1 MQDKELYRQILG
13 IQSPWFV
20 ERVELE
26 LENGEIRVYLE
37 HDKGQQWACP
47 ECGKGCG
54 VYDHQGERRWRH
66 LDTCQYRTILH
77 AKLPRADCSEHGA
90 RVVKVPWA
98 ETGSRFTALFEALA
112 ISWLRQAS
120 QKAVAEQLQLSW
132 DEIHLILDRA
142 VARGL
147 KRRTA
152 ESITRLGVDEKSFK
166 KGFRYFTLVNDLDR
180 NRVLY
185 VAQER
190 EQASLDGFWK
200 TLSSEQVSKIEAVAL
215 DMWDAYLNSIRENLP
230 DAEGKIVF
238 DKFHIAQHLTEAVDR
253 VRRKEQKALK
263 AKGNDTLKGT
273 RYSWLRNPANMDRTE
288 RQQFA
293 ALKRSHLKSARAWAL
308 KQSAMELFDYK
319 SETWA
324 RKHFR
329 WWFRW
334 ATRSRLQPMIKVAG
348 MLKRRLDN
356 VLTYLRHRIT
366 NAGSESINAKIQWV
380 KYTARGYRNKQNFIN
395 AIYFH
400 CGDLD
405 MLPSPTK

>member
-37 HDKGQQWACP
+37 HDKDQQWACP
-47 ECGKGCG
+47 ECGKSCG
-54 VYDHQGERRWRH
+54 VYDHQAERRWRH

-77 AKLPRADCSEHGA
+77 AKLPRADCREHGA

-147 KRRTA
+147 KRRTS
-152 ESITRLGVDEKSFK
+152 EWITRLGVDEKSFK
-166 KGFRYFTLVNDLDR
+166 KGFRYFTLVNDLER

-200 TLSSEQVSKIEAVAL
+200 TLTPEQVSKIEAVAL

-253 VRRKEQKALK
+253 VRRKEQKELK
-263 AKGNDTLKGT
+263 AKGNDSLKGT

-288 RQQFA
+288 RQLFA

-334 ATRSRLQPMIKVAG
+334 ATRSKLQPMIKVAG